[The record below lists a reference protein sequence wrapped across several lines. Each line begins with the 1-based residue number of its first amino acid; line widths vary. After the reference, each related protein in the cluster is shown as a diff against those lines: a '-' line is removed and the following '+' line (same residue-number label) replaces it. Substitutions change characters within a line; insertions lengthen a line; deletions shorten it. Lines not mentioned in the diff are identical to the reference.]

1 MRKFATKVVLITA
14 AALIVVGVAA
24 GATYRGI
31 EPITIA
37 GNPTCSNIPGLT
49 FTSQVKFS
57 SPVNGASGG
66 GVYIFVDGNT
76 VGWYTLGGY
85 PLIKAVIV
93 KGGSAA
99 NVYRYPAFDD
109 YSDTSLLPPLNP
121 KTGKVYSL
129 GSVTF
134 CY

>member
-1 MRKFATKVVLITA
+1 MRKFATKVVLMTA

-37 GNPTCSNIPGLT
+37 GNPTCSNVPGLT
-49 FTSQVKFS
+49 FTSQVKFAA
-57 SPVNGASGG
+57 PINGASAG
-66 GVYIFVDGNT
+66 GVYLFVDGNT
-76 VGWYTLGGY
+76 VGWYTLGGA

-93 KGGSAA
+93 KGGPSA
-99 NVYRYPAFDD
+99 NVYKYPAFDD
-109 YSDTSLLPPLNP
+109 FSDGSLLPPLNP
-121 KTGKVYSL
+121 KNGNVYTL

>member
-1 MRKFATKVVLITA
+1 MRKFATKVVLATA

-37 GNPTCSNIPGLT
+37 GNPTCSNVPGLT
-49 FTSQVKFS
+49 FTSQVKFAT
-57 SPVNGASGG
+57 PINGASAG
-66 GVYIFVDGNT
+66 GVHIFVDGNT
-76 VGWYTLGGY
+76 VGWYTLGGA
-85 PLIKAVIV
+85 PLIKTVIV

-109 YSDTSLLPPLNP
+109 FSDSGLLPPLNP
-121 KTGKVYSL
+121 KTGNVYGL